1 MNHFVNNM
9 SIWLYFRAMSI
20 LAYVTRQTLLV
31 FLDLQM
37 FKGRHLHDLKKEI
50 IEECIY
56 NKNTPTSA
64 VN

>member
-1 MNHFVNNM
+1 
-9 SIWLYFRAMSI
+9 MSI
-20 LAYVTRQTLLV
+20 LAYVTRQTPLV

-56 NKNTPTSA
+56 NKNTLTSA